1 MDLITHSLAGAALA
15 GSVAP
20 GPHVRRAAA
29 VGAVA
34 SLLPDVDVLMRV
46 AGDPLLTVEYHRH
59 FTHSLL
65 FAPFGALLIAA
76 LAWLFL
82 RGRMTFARIFLY
94 AALGVLSAGLLDTCT
109 SFGTHLLW
117 PFSDQRIAWNV
128 IAVLDPLFS
137 LMLLAALGFALAW
150 RSAVPARIGVTAA
163 LLYLLAGFAQHQRAE
178 TAALQLAQARGHA
191 IDRMEVKPTLGN
203 LLLWRSVYLSG
214 EEFHVDAVR
223 VASGAP
229 LVYRGGSLPRFHADQ
244 LDAPPGPV
252 QATDIDRFRRV
263 SDDYLVVH
271 PLRRRVIGDVRYA
284 MLPNGTL
291 PLWGIV
297 LDPDTP
303 ERHVEF
309 ITMRDSSKATR
320 QTFLDMLRGRP
331 LQPAD

>member
-1 MDLITHSLAGAALA
+1 MDLITHSLAGATLA

-20 GPHVRRAAA
+20 GPLVRRAAA

-34 SLLPDVDVLMRV
+34 SLLPDVDVLIRA

-59 FTHSLL
+59 FTHSLV

-82 RGRMTFARIFLY
+82 RGGMTFARIFLY

-137 LMLLAALGFALAW
+137 LILLVALGFALAW
-150 RSAVPARIGVTAA
+150 RSAVPARIGVAVA
-163 LLYLLAGFAQHQRAE
+163 LLYLLVGFAQHQRAG

-191 IDRMEVKPTLGN
+191 VERMEVKPTLGN
-203 LLLWRSVYLSG
+203 LVLWRSVYLSG
-214 EEFHVDAVR
+214 EVFHVDAVR
-223 VASGAP
+223 VASGRP
-229 LVYRGGSLPRFHADQ
+229 LVYPGGALPRFHPDQ

-252 QATDIDRFRRV
+252 QTNDIERFRRV

-271 PLRRRVIGDVRYA
+271 PQRPRVIGDVRYA
-284 MLPNGTL
+284 MLPNSTL
-291 PLWGIV
+291 PLWGIA
-297 LDPDTP
+297 LDPDAP
-303 ERHVEF
+303 ERHVDF
-309 ITMRDSSKATR
+309 IPMRSMTPAMRRD
-320 QTFLDMLRGRP
+320 FVDMLRGRP

>member
-1 MDLITHSLAGAALA
+1 MDLITHSLAGATLA

-20 GPHVRRAAA
+20 GPLLRRAAA

-34 SLLPDVDVLMRV
+34 SLLPDVDVLIRV

-59 FTHSLL
+59 FTHSLV
-65 FAPFGALLIAA
+65 FAPFGAVLVAA
-76 LAWLFL
+76 PAWLFL
-82 RGRMTFARIFLY
+82 RGHMTFARIFLY
-94 AALGVLSAGLLDTCT
+94 AVLGVLSGGLLDTCT

-137 LMLLAALGFALAW
+137 LMLLVTLGFAIAW
-150 RSAVPARIGVTAA
+150 RSAVPARIGVAIA
-163 LLYLLAGFAQHQRAE
+163 LLYLLVGFAQHQRAE

-191 IDRMEVKPTLGN
+191 VERMEVKPTLGN
-203 LLLWRSVYLSG
+203 LVLWRSVYLS
-214 EEFHVDAVR
+214 EAVFHVDAVR
-223 VASGAP
+223 IASGGP
-229 LVYRGGSLPRFHADQ
+229 LVYRGGSLPRFHPDQ

-252 QATDIDRFRRV
+252 QTSDIERFRRV

-271 PLRRRVIGDVRYA
+271 PQRPRVIGDVRYA
-284 MLPNGTL
+284 MLPNSTL

-297 LDPDTP
+297 LDPDAP
-303 ERHVEF
+303 ERHVDF
-309 ITMRDSSKATR
+309 IPMRSMTPAMRRD
-320 QTFLDMLRGRP
+320 FLDMLRGRP